1 MTTCHHFSYWIM
13 KGEGRMVARDPSSS
27 AGMKKTV
34 TRLGQTSRK
43 HVLREHGASR
53 RKQLL
58 VMPKIQEKR

>member
-1 MTTCHHFSYWIM
+1 
-13 KGEGRMVARDPSSS
+13 MVARDPSSS